1 MQIDKYGIYM
11 KKEDEEPDTG
21 SHFLHFRKKNPV
33 FPKSAQIAYCFLPD
47 LFSPDRY
54 NDYSSSPPAAE
65 RTT

>member
-1 MQIDKYGIYM
+1 M
-11 KKEDEEPDTG
+11 KNPKLAALSIIFGKTG
-21 SHFLHFRKKNPV
+21 NIPV
-33 FPKSAQIAYCFLPD
+33 FPKSVQIVYCFLPT